1 VEGCF
6 VIVLEKSSTDRPS
19 VAFSATLP
27 GIFRIVMIRGIVV
40 RIIVAIAVPIAFLS
54 PFNGI
59 LWYLWYSHGR
69 PNDFIWPQYAFNS
82 GALLLAIATLAGYV
96 LFEMPYSPL
105 RFRGLI
111 VVTIFWLWIGLSTA
125 AATDRVLALPKFLQ
139 YTNILIITYLVAAMA
154 NSASRIRAVLM
165 VIAVAIGFLGSKCAF
180 DFLVTGAQFRAQ
192 GVGGLM
198 KEQNEFALCLNMAI
212 VLLIGL
218 SNMQESFWR
227 RWGLRAAAAGCTV
240 SVVGTYSR
248 SGLLGLGLA
257 TFLLTWYSKKRML
270 GFGAMALAL
279 VALVAFGPQKAL
291 DRYKTISTAF
301 EAAFEKASTG
311 KVTEDVDPSA
321 LGRLQAWEAGTRMMK
336 AHPILGVGPLNF
348 LPQFQRYFPGYHA
361 RVAHNAF
368 VALGAESG
376 IPATLLFAL
385 FIALAIADMWWT
397 RRKMRNIPE
406 LAELAAQCLIIQMT
420 LTVYVVPNFFINRQN
435 LDLMYHLIGL
445 SVGLS
450 AFAKLR
456 IAKVTPQKENLQ
468 GGLLLIREPV
478 SV

>member
-1 VEGCF
+1 
-6 VIVLEKSSTDRPS
+6 
-19 VAFSATLP
+19 
-27 GIFRIVMIRGIVV
+27 MIRGILV
-40 RIIVAIAVPIAFLS
+40 RIIVAIAMPIAFLS

-96 LFEMPYSPL
+96 LFELPYSPL

-111 VVTIFWLWIGLSTA
+111 VMTIFWGWIGLSTLA
-125 AATDRVLALPKFLQ
+125 STDRVLSLPKFLQ
-139 YTNILIITYLVAAMA
+139 YTNILVITYLVAAMA
-154 NSASRIRAVLM
+154 NTEKRVRAVLM
-165 VIAVAIGFLGSKCAF
+165 VIAVGIGFLGSKCAF

-218 SNMQESFWR
+218 SSMLKSFWQ
-227 RWGLRAAAAGCTV
+227 RWAFRAAAAGCAV

-301 EAAFEKASTG
+301 EAFFEKASTG

-348 LPQFQRYFPGYHA
+348 LPQFQKYFPGYHA

-376 IPATLLFAL
+376 IPATLLFAS
-385 FIALAIADMWWT
+385 FISLAILDMWWT
-397 RRKMRNIPE
+397 RRQIKNVPE
-406 LAELAAQCLIIQMT
+406 LAELAAECLIIQIA

-450 AFAKLR
+450 ALAKLR
-456 IAKVTPQKENLQ
+456 LTILKRRNKDVQ
-468 GGLLLIREPV
+468 GGILLMQEPV
-478 SV
+478 TV

>member
-1 VEGCF
+1 
-6 VIVLEKSSTDRPS
+6 
-19 VAFSATLP
+19 
-27 GIFRIVMIRGIVV
+27 MIRGVLV
-40 RIIVAIAVPIAFLS
+40 RLIVAMAVPISFLS

-82 GALLLAIATLAGYV
+82 GALLLAVATLAGYF
-96 LFEMPYSPL
+96 LFELPYSPL

-111 VVTIFWLWIGLSTA
+111 VVTMFWAWIGLSTLA
-125 AATDRVLALPKFLQ
+125 STDRVLSLPKFLQ

-154 NSASRIRAVLM
+154 NSESRVRSVIV

-212 VLLIGL
+212 PLLVGL
-218 SNMQESFWR
+218 SSMLKTFWQ
-227 RWGLRAAAAGCTV
+227 RWGLRAAAGGCAV
-240 SVVGTYSR
+240 AVIGTYSR

-257 TFLLTWYSKKRML
+257 TFLLTWYSKKRTL
-270 GFGAMALAL
+270 WFGAMALAS

-301 EAAFEKASTG
+301 AAFFEKASTG

-321 LGRLQAWEAGTRMMK
+321 LGRLQAWEAGTKMVK
-336 AHPILGVGPLNF
+336 AHPVLGVGPLNF
-348 LPQFQRYFPGYHA
+348 LPQFQNYFPGYHA

-368 VALGAESG
+368 VALAAESG
-376 IPATLLFAL
+376 IPAALLFAL
-385 FIALAIADMWWT
+385 FIVLAIVDMWWT
-397 RRKMRNIPE
+397 RRKLREIPE
-406 LAELAAQCLIIQMT
+406 LAELAAECLIIQMA
-420 LTVYVVPNFFINRQN
+420 LTVYIVPNFFINRQN
-435 LDLMYHLIGL
+435 LDLMYHLVGL
-445 SVGLS
+445 SVGVS
-450 AFAKLR
+450 ALAQLR
-456 IAKVTPQKENLQ
+456 IADVGSRRNNLQ
-468 GGLLLIREPV
+468 GGLLLVEEPLPV
-478 SV
+478 